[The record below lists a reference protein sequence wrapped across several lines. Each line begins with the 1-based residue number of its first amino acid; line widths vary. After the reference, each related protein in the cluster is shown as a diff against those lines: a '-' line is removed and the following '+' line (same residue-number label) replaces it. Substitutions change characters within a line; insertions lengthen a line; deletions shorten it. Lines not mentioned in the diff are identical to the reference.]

1 MSVQVTYEITPNPH
15 SLKFIVD
22 SKICDEIL
30 EVNDRNQ
37 ASRSP
42 LAQKILG
49 FPWAKSVFL
58 GENFVTVTKEDWLEW
73 DIICDPLSELIKTH
87 LEKGEKVLLPK
98 ISHSNNKSKKANSEE
113 EGSEE
118 IKKIKE
124 ILDKDIQPAVAMDGG
139 YIEFVSYENG
149 IVYLNL
155 QGACSGCP
163 SSSFTLKQGIEER
176 LKQFVPEIK
185 EVVAI

>member
-1 MSVQVTYEITPNPH
+1 MPFKVMYESTPNPH

-22 SKICDEIL
+22 SKICDEIV
-30 EVNDRNQ
+30 EITNRTQ
-37 ASRSP
+37 AKRSP
-42 LAQKILG
+42 LALKILG

-73 DIICDPLSELIKTH
+73 DMICDPICELIQDH
-87 LEKGEKVLLPK
+87 LNEGEAVLLPK
-98 ISHSNNKSKKANSEE
+98 QTEKNSNNPEDSED
-113 EGSEE
+113 

-124 ILDKDIQPAVAMDGG
+124 VLETDIQPAVAMDGG

-149 IVYLNL
+149 IVYLSL

-163 SSSFTLKQGIEER
+163 SSTVTLKQGIESR
-176 LKQFVPEIK
+176 LKQFVPDIK
-185 EVVAI
+185 EVLEV

>member
-1 MSVQVTYEITPNPH
+1 MSFQVTYEVTPNPH
-15 SLKFIVD
+15 SLKFVID

-37 ASRSP
+37 AGRSP
-42 LAQKILG
+42 LVQKIMG

-73 DIICDPLSELIKTH
+73 DIICDPISELIKTH
-87 LEKGEKVLLPK
+87 LESGEKVLLPK
-98 ISHSNNKSKKANSEE
+98 KSHPKKSNSNGEDSPEL
-113 EGSEE
+113 
-118 IKKIKE
+118 KKIKE
-124 ILDKDIQPAVAMDGG
+124 ILEKDIQPAVAMDGG
-139 YIEFVSYENG
+139 YIELVSYEDG

-176 LKQFVPEIK
+176 LKQFVPDIK